1 MPIRV
6 VGADTVN
13 ARTTTERDAEM
24 SSTEFDTRMKK
35 LEGRLDKAEGLLESA
50 GRLFG
55 TVERSHDRIHGGSRA
70 PLVVVAAS
78 ALAAVT
84 GVFVARRLQAT

>member
-1 MPIRV
+1 
-6 VGADTVN
+6 
-13 ARTTTERDAEM
+13 M
-24 SSTEFDTRMKK
+24 SSIEFDTRMKK

-50 GRLFG
+50 GRLLG

-84 GVFVARRLQAT
+84 GVFVVRRLQAS